1 MQTAYDMWH
10 AGRKIDQ
17 RKIPTLT
24 VAILVEPLI
33 ERPRR
38 KSPDKKSQ
46 SGSTMTAEHPINQL
60 CSVEPCQGELVID
73 A

>member
-10 AGRKIDQ
+10 AGRKIDL

-38 KSPDKKSQ
+38 ESPDTSRQIKESKRL
-46 SGSTMTAEHPINQL
+46 NN
-60 CSVEPCQGELVID
+60 D
-73 A
+73 R